1 LAEEILLNKKRD
13 AAAQKEGS
21 LSKATTKIYYQK
33 VDEDPHDAELYD
45 AEEAAAVDAHD
56 VSDPGME
63 AAAMERA
70 VFLAEE
76 IISNQKEKA
85 AAVQKEAQEKVSK
98 EHIDIMEKAA
108 ENLAQLIESA
118 KRKQAD
124 DLFSLIE
131 EADQEELALLLL
143 ERAVMNSANKVQQKA
158 EERVAAATGAVEAA
172 VEAKKFAIAFAQRAS
187 QYAKHTKKN
196 QLFSGDSG
204 GVENASDF
212 KDDAEYQLKLT
223 DEAEKKARMQEAE
236 AKEFLEEI
244 IIKEAKLKTDVED
257 LYDFARKGIL
267 QETNHS

>member
-1 LAEEILLNKKRD
+1 
-13 AAAQKEGS
+13 
-21 LSKATTKIYYQK
+21 
-33 VDEDPHDAELYD
+33 
-45 AEEAAAVDAHD
+45 
-56 VSDPGME
+56 
-63 AAAMERA
+63 
-70 VFLAEE
+70 
-76 IISNQKEKA
+76 
-85 AAVQKEAQEKVSK
+85 
-98 EHIDIMEKAA
+98 
-108 ENLAQLIESA
+108 
-118 KRKQAD
+118 
-124 DLFSLIE
+124 
-131 EADQEELALLLL
+131 
-143 ERAVMNSANKVQQKA
+143 MNSANKVQQKA